1 MKGIGGF
8 KSFCQGESHKASDKP
23 CQDYA
28 LFESRGSFS
37 MAVVS
42 DGHGGA
48 RYFRSNIGSQMA
60 VNCTK
65 KAIERFIKESNTS
78 DLFAN
83 SPLEQFGVN
92 LTDKELKNER
102 YQYLKWLTSSII
114 AQWHREIR
122 KHAISTPVS
131 EWEKDNVAPEYIQK
145 FNEKVM
151 SEDGT
156 FEKMYGCTLIAYV
169 QTEKY
174 WFAFQIGDGKAIFFE
189 TVGGSIEAT
198 QPIPWDDR
206 CFLNKTTSI
215 CDSEAAQEFRYCCC
229 GNGKFPEAVFL
240 GSDGID
246 DTYGDG
252 DKLTDFY
259 IRLYKEVAST
269 SENKA
274 EKVLEEDLP
283 VISRLGSKDDM
294 SVACVYNKNRQHIID
309 NYLLMSQWQI
319 SKIHERSG
327 DLEERI
333 KELKVKIAKLEDC
346 HDMTEAQRIEVQYAN
361 NDLNRAYDEIDKLEK
376 QIISIH
382 AADADF
388 KRKKKIG

>member
-65 KAIERFIKESNTS
+65 KAMERFVKESKTS

-83 SPLEQFGVN
+83 FPLEQFGVN

-114 AQWHREIR
+114 AQWHKEIR
-122 KHAISTPVS
+122 KHAVSTPIS
-131 EWEKDNVAPEYIQK
+131 DWEKTHVAPEYIK
-145 FNEKVM
+145 EFNDKVQ
-151 SEDGT
+151 SVDGT
-156 FEKMYGCTLIAYV
+156 FEKMYGCTLIVYV
-169 QTEKY
+169 QTPSF
-174 WFAFQIGDGKAIFFE
+174 WIAFQIGDGKAVFFD
-189 TVGGSIEAT
+189 VVDGSIVAN
-198 QPIPWDDR
+198 QPIPWDER

-215 CDSEAAQEFRYCCC
+215 CDSEAVQEFRYCCC

-259 IRLYKEVAST
+259 IRLYKEVATT

-319 SKIHERSG
+319 AKIHERTG
-327 DLEERI
+327 ALEKRI
-333 KELKVKIAKLEDC
+333 KELKAKIARLEDC
-346 HDMTEAQRIEVQYAN
+346 RNMTDAQRIEIQYAN
-361 NDLNRAYDEIDKLEK
+361 NDLNRANDEIDKLEE
-376 QIISIH
+376 QISSIH
-382 AADADF
+382 NADANF
-388 KRKKKIG
+388 KTRKKIG